1 MLIASNRIFTH
12 SMKTFLK
19 IIGIIILLMAL
30 VNPMYYAY
38 VGYHVELKKIKKE
51 VKHQLISNTLKDDL
65 VAFRFNMESESF
77 KSLHWK
83 HSREFQYKGKMFD
96 IVEADT
102 LKGYVN
108 YLCFP
113 DKQETALNEE
123 FNDLLNERYAS
134 DRPSNNKQKLLSNF
148 VKSLFIEDEK
158 IESNF
163 VFIDLKEFNNYINIT
178 IPSSYIK
185 SFDIPPQV

>member
-1 MLIASNRIFTH
+1 
-12 SMKTFLK
+12 
-19 IIGIIILLMAL
+19 
-30 VNPMYYAY
+30 
-38 VGYHVELKKIKKE
+38 
-51 VKHQLISNTLKDDL
+51 
-65 VAFRFNMESESF
+65 
-77 KSLHWK
+77 
-83 HSREFQYKGKMFD
+83 MFD